1 MLDSL
6 MKNTGK
12 VAKYLVGLGFVI
24 AILLIGSLKGCV
36 YDNSTNKYDSKN
48 TKTIVDGS
56 IEMQKME
63 NEKQEKLA
71 ENAAIE
77 KSAQAAAS
85 VKINESN
92 NDTAIEMQK
101 LEIQGR
107 SVLDVNKAEERK
119 MQLELKKLE
128 LIEAQK
134 LKNEFEI
141 EKLKIN
147 SQIKQTERKAAAKV
161 REAER
166 RARKEREDIE
176 ILKSIAN

>member
-1 MLDSL
+1 MIDSL

-12 VAKYLVGLGFVI
+12 VAKYLVGLGFI
-24 AILLIGSLKGCV
+24 LAILLLGSLKGCFSE
-36 YDNSTNKYDSKN
+36 NSTNKYDSKN

-63 NEKQEKLA
+63 NEKQEKIA

-85 VKINESN
+85 VRINESN
-92 NDTAIEMQK
+92 NNTAVEMQK

-147 SQIKQTERKAAAKV
+147 SQIKQTERKAAAKA